1 MRSRQLRLGLL
12 TVFMAS
18 PAFASTVMVGTSD
31 TRACYFA
38 TLNSATPAQ
47 LQPGLDTC
55 TRAISANADDA
66 YLHAA
71 LLVNRSDIRLRMADY
86 SGAVADADASIALQP
101 DLAAAYVNRGAGLIG
116 LRRYREAL
124 PPLEKAISLNQG
136 DKLQEAFFNRGLAR
150 EYLGDIQ
157 GAYRDYKKASG
168 IRSEFRTRQGAIDSL
183 HGYSISNKEHSD
195 IITIMADCV
204 AQDLRRRLGAARQSL
219 QRPGRNKRTSRHRSR
234 NQ

>member
-1 MRSRQLRLGLL
+1 MWSRQLLLGLL
-12 TVFMAS
+12 TIFVAS
-18 PAFASTVMVGTSD
+18 PAFASTVVVGTSD

-38 TLNSATPAQ
+38 TLNSSAPAQ
-47 LQPGLDTC
+47 LQSGLDTC

-116 LRRYREAL
+116 LRHYRDAL
-124 PPLEKAISLNQG
+124 PPLEKAIAINQG
-136 DKLQEAFFNRGLAR
+136 DKLQEAYFNRGLAR

-157 GAYRDYKKASG
+157 GAYRDYKNASELDPNFEPAKAQLTRFTV
-168 IRSEFRTRQGAIDSL
+168 IRR
-183 HGYSISNKEHSD
+183 
-195 IITIMADCV
+195 
-204 AQDLRRRLGAARQSL
+204 
-219 QRPGRNKRTSRHRSR
+219 
-234 NQ
+234 